1 MMKNP
6 FPVLIAEDDPVS
18 RKLLEKHLAKVGYN
32 VVSAANGQEA
42 LEIFKRE
49 FFPIVISDWMMPKMN
64 GLELCKAIRSDKSKK
79 GYVYIVLLTGK
90 NSKED
95 IIEGLEAGA
104 DDYLTKPFNRAE
116 LFARLNTGRRI
127 LELEKSLKK
136 ANEEIRILSVTDPLT
151 GVYNRGY
158 LNEHLPQEIERA
170 KRYGHSL
177 SVVLCDIDFFKRVN
191 DEYGHQSGDDVLKA
205 FADCL
210 IGSVRNDVDWV
221 ARYGGEEFLIVLPET
236 DIQWAMLLAERL
248 RNEISKKVFKAHG
261 GKLNITASFGV
272 TGWNKRNQDNK
283 ISSDVMI
290 NMVDQYL
297 YQAKDGGRNRVEGG
311 RI

>member
-1 MMKNP
+1 MDDL
-6 FPVLIAEDDPVS
+6 FHVLIAEDEPVS
-18 RKLLEKHLAKVGYN
+18 RRLLEKNLAKVGYN

-42 LEIFKRE
+42 LDIFKRD

-95 IIEGLEAGA
+95 IIEGLDAGA

-116 LFARLNTGRRI
+116 LFARLNTGTRI
-127 LELEKSLKK
+127 LELEKSLKN
-136 ANEEIRILSVTDPLT
+136 ANEEIKILSITDPLT
-151 GVYNRGY
+151 GIYNRGY

-170 KRYGHSL
+170 KRYGHNL

-191 DEYGHQSGDDVLKA
+191 DEYGHQAGDDALKA
-205 FADCL
+205 FARHL
-210 IGSVRNDVDWV
+210 IGSVRNNVDWV

-236 DIQWAMLLAERL
+236 DIQGTMLVAERL
-248 RNEISKKVFKAHG
+248 RNEISKKAFKAHG
-261 GKLNITASFGV
+261 GKIHITASFGV
-272 TGWNKRNQDNK
+272 TGWNKRNRDNK
-283 ISSDVMI
+283 ISSEVMI
-290 NMVDQYL
+290 NRVDQYL
-297 YQAKDGGRNRVEGG
+297 YQAKNGGRNRVKGG
-311 RI
+311 DL

>member
-1 MMKNP
+1 MDDL

-18 RKLLEKHLAKVGYN
+18 RRLLEKNLSKVGYV

-42 LEIFKRE
+42 LEIFKRN

-95 IIEGLEAGA
+95 IIKGLEAGA

-116 LFARLNTGRRI
+116 LFARLNTGTRI
-127 LELEKSLKK
+127 LELEKSLKN
-136 ANEEIRILSVTDPLT
+136 ANEEIKILSITDPLT
-151 GVYNRGY
+151 VVYNRGY
-158 LNEHLPQEIERA
+158 LNEHLPHEIERA
-170 KRYGHSL
+170 KRYGHNL

-191 DEYGHQSGDDVLKA
+191 DEYGHQAGDDVLKA
-205 FADCL
+205 FARRL

-221 ARYGGEEFLIVLPET
+221 ARYGGEEFLIVLSET
-236 DIQWAMLLAERL
+236 DIKGAMILAERL
-248 RNEISKKVFKAHG
+248 RNEISKKAFKTHG

-290 NMVDQYL
+290 NRVDQYL
-297 YQAKDGGRNRVEGG
+297 YQAKNGGRNMVKGG
-311 RI
+311 DL

>member
-1 MMKNP
+1 MDDL

-18 RKLLEKHLAKVGYN
+18 RRLLEKNLSKVGYV

-42 LEIFKRE
+42 LEIFKRN

-95 IIEGLEAGA
+95 IIKGLEAGA

-116 LFARLNTGRRI
+116 LFARLNTGTRI
-127 LELEKSLKK
+127 LELEKSLKN
-136 ANEEIRILSVTDPLT
+136 ANEEIKILSITDPLT
-151 GVYNRGY
+151 FVYNRGY
-158 LNEHLPQEIERA
+158 LNEHLPHEMERA
-170 KRYGHSL
+170 KRYGHNL

-191 DEYGHQSGDDVLKA
+191 DEYGHQAGDDVLKA
-205 FADCL
+205 FARRL

-221 ARYGGEEFLIVLPET
+221 ARYGGEEFLIVLSET
-236 DIQWAMLLAERL
+236 DIKGAMILAERL
-248 RNEISKKVFKAHG
+248 RNEISKKAFKTHG
-261 GKLNITASFGV
+261 GTLNITASFGV

-290 NMVDQYL
+290 NRVDQYL
-297 YQAKDGGRNRVEGG
+297 YQAKNGGRNMVKGG
-311 RI
+311 EL

>member
-1 MMKNP
+1 MDDL

-18 RKLLEKHLAKVGYN
+18 RRLLEKNLAKVGYV

-42 LEIFKRE
+42 LEIFKRN

-95 IIEGLEAGA
+95 IIKGLEAGA

-116 LFARLNTGRRI
+116 LFARLNTGTRI
-127 LELEKSLKK
+127 LELEKSLKN
-136 ANEEIRILSVTDPLT
+136 ANEEIKILSITDPLT
-151 GVYNRGY
+151 VVYNRGY
-158 LNEHLPQEIERA
+158 LNEHLPHEIERA
-170 KRYGHSL
+170 KRYGHNL

-191 DEYGHQSGDDVLKA
+191 DEYGHQAGDDVLKA
-205 FADCL
+205 FARRL

-221 ARYGGEEFLIVLPET
+221 ARYGGEEFLIVLSET
-236 DIQWAMLLAERL
+236 DIKGAMILAERL
-248 RNEISKKVFKAHG
+248 RNKISKKAFKTHG
-261 GKLNITASFGV
+261 GTLNITASFGV

-290 NMVDQYL
+290 NRVDQYL
-297 YQAKDGGRNRVEGG
+297 YQAKNGGRNMVKGG
-311 RI
+311 EL